1 MFAAGLLTWV
11 RDLSQLLVI
20 VLIYFSPAADTLLT
34 GENIFNIGRQSIKLV
49 KNVFA
54 KHDLTFY
61 VHTIVISNLLIFAVI
76 ANNYR

>member
-1 MFAAGLLTWV
+1 M
-11 RDLSQLLVI
+11 
-20 VLIYFSPAADTLLT
+20 IYFSPAADTLLT

-49 KNVFA
+49 ENVFA